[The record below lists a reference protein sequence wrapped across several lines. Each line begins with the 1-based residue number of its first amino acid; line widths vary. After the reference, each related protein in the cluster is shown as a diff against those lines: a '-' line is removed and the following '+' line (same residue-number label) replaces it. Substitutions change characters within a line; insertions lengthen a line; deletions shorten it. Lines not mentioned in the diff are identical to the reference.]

1 MVRQLSL
8 VIIVLLVPNLFAL
21 GTKERA
27 PRTIVAPA
35 SPSEPVP
42 VFLPAPDAT
51 LLPPGMASAE
61 SVETPSRGDS
71 SAEARAAEKRP

>member
-21 GTKERA
+21 GTKERT
-27 PRTIVAPA
+27 PRPDVATQPQA
-35 SPSEPVP
+35 VP
-42 VFLPAPDAT
+42 VFLPAPDVT

>member
-27 PRTIVAPA
+27 PRTIVAA
-35 SPSEPVP
+35 SPSVPVP
-42 VFLPAPDAT
+42 VFLPAPDAM
-51 LLPPGMASAE
+51 LMAPGVASAE

-71 SAEARAAEKRP
+71 AAEARAAEKRP